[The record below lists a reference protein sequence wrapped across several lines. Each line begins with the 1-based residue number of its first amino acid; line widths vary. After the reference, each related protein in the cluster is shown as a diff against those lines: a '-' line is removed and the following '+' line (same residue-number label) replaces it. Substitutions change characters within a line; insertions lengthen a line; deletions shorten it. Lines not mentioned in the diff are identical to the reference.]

1 MMKNP
6 PGAQTPISFMDHSEV
21 TFPGLTNASVRQMGW
36 ESAPQELSQGSGKHS
51 DQCATN
57 TLPDQ
62 LKLR

>member
-1 MMKNP
+1 MKNP
-6 PGAQTPISFMDHSEV
+6 PRAQTPISFMDCSEV

-36 ESAPQELSQGSGKHS
+36 GSAPQDLPQGSGKHN

-57 TLPDQ
+57 TLTDQ

>member
-6 PGAQTPISFMDHSEV
+6 PRAQTPISLMDHSEV

-36 ESAPQELSQGSGKHS
+36 ESAPQELPQGSGKHN
-51 DQCATN
+51 DHATN
-57 TLPDQ
+57 TLTDQ